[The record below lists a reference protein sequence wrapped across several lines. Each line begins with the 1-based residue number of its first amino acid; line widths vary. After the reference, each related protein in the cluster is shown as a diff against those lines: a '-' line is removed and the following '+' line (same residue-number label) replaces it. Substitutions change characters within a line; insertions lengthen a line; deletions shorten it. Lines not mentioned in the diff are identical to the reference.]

1 MVPAG
6 RGPSVSEAQCVC
18 EVRRSSLNSY
28 GTKLPKSQIEK
39 NEPELTLTPITS
51 SPYFEKDSQAERDTS
66 RRGTQWRVVGPID
79 PKAA

>member
-1 MVPAG
+1 M
-6 RGPSVSEAQCVC
+6 
-18 EVRRSSLNSY
+18 
-28 GTKLPKSQIEK
+28 PKSQIEK